1 MIHIAP
7 EFIWWFER
15 DFLDTCL
22 IILDGYNESWLINL
36 AERGA
41 LLERELPPAG
51 IFPDLCGPSSF

>member
-1 MIHIAP
+1 MIHVAP

-41 LLERELPPAG
+41 LLEDE
-51 IFPDLCGPSSF
+51 